1 MTVNLHY
8 SRPGEEEEHS
18 EKYYEDHH
26 EKLDARE
33 ANLKTNLSFHGLAL
47 HF

>member
-8 SRPGEEEEHS
+8 SRLGEEKEHS
-18 EKYYEDHH
+18 EKYYEDYHQN
-26 EKLDARE
+26 LDARE
-33 ANLKTNLSFHGLAL
+33 ANLKTNLSFHDLAL